1 MLATSKSI
9 SGFDPR
15 SIPGCA
21 LWLDAADASTVV
33 LGTGSNISQWRD
45 KSGNGIYASPSNGAS
60 GVIPTYSNSAVY
72 INNGGSATY
81 NSSTYTCL
89 AINSNFQLG
98 TSFTLFAV
106 FNFTTTT
113 GYQSIYQNSRGTNA
127 GGTILSVGNTQI
139 LEFGADQTTQ
149 RNISSGQGFTN
160 FGTTR
165 SVVSFHSTPA
175 SLYLYQNGSVLASNV
190 TAATLPTTDV
200 GPFPNIGGGYTDNR
214 WGTGYFNEIICYTAE
229 LTTTQRQSIEGYLAW
244 KWGLQV
250 QTPVAPVLTPRS
262 ISGCALWLDA
272 ADSSSIVLGTGS
284 NVSRWNDKSGNGYYA
299 SPSNGASGV
308 IPTYSNSAVYINN
321 GGSQFYN
328 SSTFTYLTV
337 NTNFQASSNF
347 TFFEVFNFTTT
358 NTYQTVYQNARGTN
372 ADTTRMQIGNTQTF
386 DFNDTSSVIR
396 NIDSSV
402 GFTDFGTTRSAVTY
416 LSTPAAAYLYKN
428 SSILGSNT
436 TAITLLTTDAG
447 TLPSIGGGYTDARWA
462 TGYFNEIICYNAA
475 LTTTQRQ
482 SVENYLMGKW
492 GIKPSLPATHPF
504 YSLPAFSRPF
514 GPTDIP
520 GCALWLD
527 AADASTFTFSSGS
540 NISNWKDKS
549 PNGFTGTSS
558 GSPTLVTNS
567 QNGLQVVNF
576 VASSSQYF
584 NFGNVLPLT
593 QMTLFVVGKT
603 TFVSGTAQS
612 FIARSLYGVQDGRWA
627 MIYETNY
634 LFFITG
640 GGGSGYTASATAT
653 PYSGTFSLF
662 EGVWDGTSV
671 YSYGNGTQLAS
682 VSASVT
688 ATSNSDL
695 VLVGEYNNASGGVPP
710 QTGFYYNGTIGEII
724 MFSNALSTG
733 QRQQVEGYLAA
744 KWGLLN
750 TLPGKVSTPLSVSG
764 CALWLDGAD
773 PAGTGTVPSN
783 GATVSTWVDKS
794 GNSANGT
801 ASGTPTYSSS
811 SKAISFNG
819 TNAFFSLPNG
829 TITPGSTNFTIFVVC
844 YPTNISGYPYVY
856 GAGGSSA
863 DTGTALIFYPTG
875 QIENG
880 FYTDFMGI
888 APSGSVAINN
898 LYLFTSFYDGSRT
911 LYKNGTS
918 VVSGTPSGTKNIS
931 TLNNRIG
938 VSQGGGSFFYG
949 TINEVIVFN
958 TALSTTQ
965 RQSVENYLMSKWGIS
980 NVTSH
985 PFKSIPPSTSQ
996 PPQFQEV
1003 TPGNWT
1009 YDWKPYLSNLAAAN
1023 SGATASIGTSITPSV
1038 SGGFAATLAP
1048 NGNLYT
1054 YSWSGTGI
1062 TVVNTNSGSLVT
1074 TITGTGIQ
1082 GERYF
1087 SSCLGPDGNIYYP
1100 PYNLST
1106 AGILYTATNTFSASA
1121 ITMGTSPSSG
1131 AYCGAVL
1138 APNGK
1143 IYCIPRA
1150 YGTAASIGIID
1161 PVAKTFNIMASAVVT
1176 ANQGYIGGVLAPN
1189 GKIYCIPFVDGGSVP
1204 VGIIDPDANTFTTM
1218 PSSSVSTVGAY
1229 NGGVLAPNGKIYCI
1243 PYNATNVGIID
1254 PVANTFNTTTIT
1266 NAPGGAGYTGGCL
1279 GPNGKIYFAPRSAT
1293 AFGVVDPTA
1302 NTLATTG
1309 GVSGTSGTG
1318 YTGAFL
1324 TSAGKFYCPNL
1335 GTVVNVVN
1343 FSSLIQTPSPNY
1355 CLSAYANK
1363 S

>member
-347 TFFEVFNFTTT
+347 TFFAVFNFTTT

-527 AADASTFTFSSGS
+527 GADSSTSSMTFSSGS
-540 NISNWKDKS
+540 NLSVWKDKS
-549 PNGFTGTSS
+549 GAGNNFSLTAGTTSNILDGGYS
-558 GSPTLVTNS
+558 
-567 QNGLQVVNF
+567 VVNF
-576 VASSSQYF
+576 PSGAIMTSANRITFTTSSAFFIVSKVTNTTYFCYLLGFSDIFSGDLGIKYLYGILTGTPASSQSYGAGELGSTTYYVNGSF
-584 NFGNVLPLT
+584 NPNFGSNYYTNVYAIIDTVAP
-593 QMTLFVVGKT
+593 
-603 TFVSGTAQS
+603 VSG
-612 FIARSLYGVQDGRWA
+612 
-627 MIYETNY
+627 
-634 LFFITG
+634 
-640 GGGSGYTASATAT
+640 
-653 PYSGTFSLF
+653 
-662 EGVWDGTSV
+662 GTSYLTLSSAF
-671 YSYGNGTQLAS
+671 YSRYFIGNVAEFLF
-682 VSASVT
+682 
-688 ATSNSDL
+688 
-695 VLVGEYNNASGGVPP
+695 YPGGV
-710 QTGFYYNGTIGEII
+710 T
-724 MFSNALSTG
+724 SS

-750 TLPGKVSTPLSVSG
+750 NLPGKTLSPLNIPG
-764 CALWLDGAD
+764 CVLWLD
-773 PAGTGTVPSN
+773 
-783 GATVSTWVDKS
+783 ATDSSTLTASGNNVSQWNDKS
-794 GNSANGT
+794 GVGNHAIAGGTGSPVITQNAINGNQALYMSLNPYFTGPISLTGTTVSCFAVVTQTTATRDTRIISLATADAFDYDSTARAIPLFTRQSTGTFETFRNGIIATLPAVQNVGFLGESIFDGTNGYLYRNGT
-801 ASGTPTYSSS
+801 LA
-811 SKAISFNG
+811 
-819 TNAFFSLPNG
+819 
-829 TITPGSTNFTIFVVC
+829 
-844 YPTNISGYPYVY
+844 
-856 GAGGSSA
+856 GSSA
-863 DTGTALIFYPTG
+863 STGNFSISKYGLGTRANVSSTEFWQGYFGEFLI
-875 QIENG
+875 
-880 FYTDFMGI
+880 YT
-888 APSGSVAINN
+888 
-898 LYLFTSFYDGSRT
+898 
-911 LYKNGTS
+911 
-918 VVSGTPSGTKNIS
+918 
-931 TLNNRIG
+931 
-938 VSQGGGSFFYG
+938 
-949 TINEVIVFN
+949 
-958 TALSTTQ
+958 TALSASQ

-1009 YDWKPYLSNLAAAN
+1009 RDWQPYLSNLAAAN
-1023 SGATASIGTSITPSV
+1023 SSGVTVTSSNLTGGGTYTANGWM
-1038 SGGFAATLAP
+1038 GGVLAP
-1048 NGNLYT
+1048 NGNIYFAPYQATNILVLNPTTSVTSNLTGGATYT
-1054 YSWSGTGI
+1054 SSGWSGGVLAPNGNIYFVPNFATNILVLNPTTGV
-1062 TVVNTNSGSLVT
+1062 TSNLTGGATYTTQGWNGGVVAPNGNIYFAPRVAANFLVLNPTTGVTSNLTGGATYTTNGW
-1074 TITGTGIQ
+1074 Q
-1082 GERYF
+1082 GAV
-1087 SSCLGPDGNIYYP
+1087 LGPDGNIYCVP
-1100 PYNLST
+1100 GNATNILVLNPITGVTSNLTGGGTYTTNGWSGGILAANGNIYFTPASATNILVLNTATKVTSNLTGGGTYT
-1106 AGILYTATNTFSASA
+1106 AGAWYGS
-1121 ITMGTSPSSG
+1121 
-1131 AYCGAVL
+1131 VL
-1138 APNGK
+1138 GPTGN
-1143 IYCIPRA
+1143 IYCVPSG
-1150 YGTAASIGIID
+1150 GT
-1161 PVAKTFNIMASAVVT
+1161 NILVLNPTTGVT
-1176 ANQGYIGGVLAPN
+1176 SNLTGGATYTSSSWWAGVLAPN
-1189 GKIYCIPFVDGGSVP
+1189 GNIYCAPW
-1204 VGIIDPDANTFTTM
+1204 NTTNVLKINFAGLSQT
-1218 PSSSVSTVGAY
+1218 PSSS
-1229 NGGVLAPNGKIYCI
+1229 
-1243 PYNATNVGIID
+1243 
-1254 PVANTFNTTTIT
+1254 
-1266 NAPGGAGYTGGCL
+1266 
-1279 GPNGKIYFAPRSAT
+1279 
-1293 AFGVVDPTA
+1293 
-1302 NTLATTG
+1302 
-1309 GVSGTSGTG
+1309 
-1318 YTGAFL
+1318 
-1324 TSAGKFYCPNL
+1324 
-1335 GTVVNVVN
+1335 
-1343 FSSLIQTPSPNY
+1343 Y
-1355 CLSAYANK
+1355 CLSPYANK
-1363 S
+1363 M